1 MTEEGGEKK
10 RGAPSIQ
17 DPRGQKQKARE
28 NKNKRQLLLYRIIL
42 IDLVSSVPFSQS
54 SGYFFFKL

>member
-1 MTEEGGEKK
+1 MEEKRKGEP
-10 RGAPSIQ
+10 PSIQ

-28 NKNKRQLLLYRIIL
+28 NKNKRQLLLDRIIL

-54 SGYFFFKL
+54 SGSFFV